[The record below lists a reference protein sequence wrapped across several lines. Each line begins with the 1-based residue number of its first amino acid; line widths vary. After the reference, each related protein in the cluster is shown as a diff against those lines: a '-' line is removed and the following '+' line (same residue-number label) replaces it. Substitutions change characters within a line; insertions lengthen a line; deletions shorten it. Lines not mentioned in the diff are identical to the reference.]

1 MHIVQEVRIAWVDLM
16 AEVGRLVFLC
26 VLFALTLFALFKE
39 ALQALHYR
47 VI

>member
-1 MHIVQEVRIAWVDLM
+1 M
-16 AEVGRLVFLC
+16 GRLNGRGGQARFLC